1 MSTEDTCSFLEEA
14 MSHLLQPKARSVCGL
29 PVPAMELW
37 MAEVKVTGGISQA
50 SLNPRLQRAPLV
62 PPAPRDVPQLRT
74 SAGVDGSVQS
84 YLPRG

>member
-1 MSTEDTCSFLEEA
+1 MN
-14 MSHLLQPKARSVCGL
+14 HPLQPKARSICRL

-37 MAEVKVTGGISQA
+37 TAEVKVTGGISWA
-50 SLNPRLQRAPLV
+50 NLNPWLQRAPLV
-62 PPAPRDVPQLRT
+62 PPAPRDIPQLRT